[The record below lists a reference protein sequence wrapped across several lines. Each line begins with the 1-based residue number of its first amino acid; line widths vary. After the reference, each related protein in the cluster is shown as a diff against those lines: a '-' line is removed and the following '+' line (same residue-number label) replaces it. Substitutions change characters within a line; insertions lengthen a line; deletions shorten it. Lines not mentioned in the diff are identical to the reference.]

1 MEIDR
6 KKNETQKLFYL
17 LVRKKKMYRQDRR
30 VDGGGKYIYIGWESK
45 KKVER
50 KQESSL
56 ILDWDRLKQVH
67 YEYKW
72 VSNMASTVTA
82 AWDNHFSAFGGQDLE
97 KILLD
102 YTDESE
108 VIVWDTKTGT
118 RSDFKGLAG
127 VKDLFTGLFAKL
139 SDLSTLAAPLIEV
152 QESSGMVFLV
162 WECPGCGYQKVTD
175 TFIFKGD
182 KILRQNIVVFSA

>member
-1 MEIDR
+1 
-6 KKNETQKLFYL
+6 
-17 LVRKKKMYRQDRR
+17 
-30 VDGGGKYIYIGWESK
+30 
-45 KKVER
+45 
-50 KQESSL
+50 
-56 ILDWDRLKQVH
+56 
-67 YEYKW
+67 
-72 VSNMASTVTA
+72 MASTVTA

-162 WECPGCGYQKVTD
+162 WEYPGCGYQKVTD